1 MKVTEGKVIAP
12 NGFYAVGSHIGIKRK
27 RKDLT
32 IYYSKYDCNAAAVF
46 TRNALKAAPLLWN
59 KKILDSGNKIRAIVI
74 NSGNANACTGE
85 IGKVHAQQMAQDL
98 AGCLNLNKEEV
109 FVASTGIIGQVL
121 PINLI
126 SKGIQDNIPALD
138 NREEAFN
145 DAAEGILTTDTFTKQ
160 ITIELELFDKPVKI
174 VGQAKGSGMIH
185 PNMATM
191 LSFLFTDANIGS
203 SLLQKM
209 LKESVDDSYNMIS
222 VDGDTST
229 NDMVVLLANGKTDIP
244 EIMPDSTEYDM
255 FKQALDKIN
264 RYLAKQI
271 IKDGEGATKFIEI
284 HVRSANS
291 KEDAKKMCK
300 AVINSSLVKTA
311 FFGEDANWGRIVAA
325 MGYSGVKFDFDKINV
340 LFKSNA
346 GEITLV
352 DNGKPIEFN
361 EDRALEILE
370 EKEIK
375 AQIDLN
381 QGTAETKAWGC
392 DLSYE
397 YVKINGEYRS

>member
-1 MKVTEGKVIAP
+1 MKVTEEKIIAP

-32 IYYSKYDCNAAAVF
+32 IYYSKHDCNAAAVF

-59 KKILDSGNKIRAIVI
+59 KKLLDSGDKIRAIVI

-85 IGKVHAQQMAQDL
+85 IGKVHTEQMAQDL
-98 AGCLNLNKEEV
+98 ADCLNLKKEEV

-121 PINLI
+121 PIDLI
-126 SKGIQDNIPALD
+126 SKGIQENSAALAQD
-138 NREEAFN
+138 EDAFN

-160 ITIELELFDKPVKI
+160 ITVEFELFGKPVKLA
-174 VGQAKGSGMIH
+174 GQAKGSGMIH

-203 SLLQKM
+203 NLMQEM
-209 LKESVDDSYNMIS
+209 LKESVDDTYNMIS

-229 NDMVVLLANGKTDIP
+229 NDMVILLANAKSDTS
-244 EIMPDSTEYDM
+244 EIMPDSKEYYI
-255 FKQALDKIN
+255 FKEALDKIN
-264 RYLAKQI
+264 RYLAMQI
-271 IKDGEGATKFIEI
+271 IKDGEGATKFIEVHI
-284 HVRSANS
+284 KSAHS

-300 AVINSSLVKTA
+300 AIINSSLVKTA
-311 FFGEDANWGRIVAA
+311 FFGEDANWGRLVAA
-325 MGYSGVKFDFDKINV
+325 MGYAGVKFDFDKINI
-340 LFKSNA
+340 LFKSDV
-346 GEITLV
+346 GEIALV
-352 DNGKPIEFN
+352 DNGKSLEFN
-361 EDRALEILE
+361 EDKALEILE

-375 AQIDLN
+375 AIIDLN
-381 QGTAETKAWGC
+381 QGNAEAKAWGC